1 MQVYGYY
8 TDQGYWIYLRKRII
22 DNSLIAGV
30 NFIAVISAN
39 PISGQYTKWLGVPN
53 PPQLKGR
60 PIKKTLRVSL

>member
-1 MQVYGYY
+1 MDCEQAGSMQVYGYY

-39 PISGQYTKWLGVPN
+39 PILV
-53 PPQLKGR
+53 
-60 PIKKTLRVSL
+60 VSILNG